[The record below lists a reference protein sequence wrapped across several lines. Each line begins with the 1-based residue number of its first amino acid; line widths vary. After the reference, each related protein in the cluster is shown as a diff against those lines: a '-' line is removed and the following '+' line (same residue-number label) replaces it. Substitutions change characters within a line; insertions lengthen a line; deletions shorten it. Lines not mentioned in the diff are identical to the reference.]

1 MLKCRFTKLLAVTLL
16 LNFVSVQGHSE
27 VSHIVFVWAKDNTSK
42 ENIAVMIN
50 RAEMLLKIAG
60 VNSMKVGTAV
70 PSERSTVDDSYDVG
84 ITLSFDTV
92 DVMQA
97 YLEHPEHVKYVST
110 YVKPYA
116 EELLVYDIEHN

>member
-1 MLKCRFTKLLAVTLL
+1 MLKFGFTKLLAITLL
-16 LNFVSVQGHSE
+16 LSFVSVQAHSA
-27 VSHIVFVWAKDNTSK
+27 VSHIVFVWAKENTSK
-42 ENIAVMIN
+42 ENIAAMIS
-50 RAEMLLKIAG
+50 RAEMLSKIAG

-92 DVMQA
+92 DAMQA
-97 YLEHPEHVKYVST
+97 YLEHPEHVNYVST

-116 EELLVYDIEHN
+116 EKLRIYDIKHN

>member
-1 MLKCRFTKLLAVTLL
+1 MLKRRFTKLLAITLL
-16 LNFVSVQGHSE
+16 LNFVSVQAHSA
-27 VSHIVFVWAKDNTSK
+27 VSHIVFVWAKENTSK
-42 ENIAVMIN
+42 ENIAAMIN
-50 RAEMLLKIAG
+50 RAEMLSKIAG

-92 DVMQA
+92 DAMQA
-97 YLEHPEHVKYVST
+97 YLVHPEHVKYVST

-116 EELLVYDIEHN
+116 ENLLVYDIEHN